1 MIYEALHRSMKR
13 IISFSPS
20 PRKNIFWRY
29 DDMFEYVTKEEVK
42 IAKLE
47 IEEVIHKVQKFLKGK
62 ISFQYHLIGSAS
74 NQRNL
79 VTRIIN
85 GNQGFDL
92 DYNIELQSI
101 DKKLDDAKT
110 IKKTI
115 MDAFNKCL
123 PNKFKRCSD
132 STSVFTIKR
141 VNNKKII
148 YSYDFAIVNYYNDKN
163 GCERQEYIK
172 FVKPDNYSWTLR
184 PIKKNY
190 RAMIQWVKNNVYW
203 DYVKKVYL
211 EKKI

>member
-1 MIYEALHRSMKR
+1 
-13 IISFSPS
+13 
-20 PRKNIFWRY
+20 
-29 DDMFEYVTKEEVK
+29 MFEYVTKNEVK

-79 VTRIIN
+79 VTRIKN

-101 DKKLDDAKT
+101 NNELNNAKA

-115 MDAFNKCL
+115 MDAFNNCL
-123 PNKFKRCSD
+123 PNKFKDCND

-141 VNNKKII
+141 IDNQKII
-148 YSYDFAIVNYYNDKN
+148 YSYDFAIINYYSDEN
-163 GCERQEYIK
+163 GYERQEYIK
-172 FVKPDNYSWTLR
+172 FIKPNNYSWTLR

-190 RAMIQWVKNNVYW
+190 RAMIQWVKDNVNW
-203 DYVKKVYL
+203 DYVKEVYL
-211 EKKI
+211 EKKNSEPNKKSRIIFYQTILEIFKSNS

>member
-1 MIYEALHRSMKR
+1 
-13 IISFSPS
+13 
-20 PRKNIFWRY
+20 
-29 DDMFEYVTKEEVK
+29 MFEYVTKNEVK

-79 VTRIIN
+79 VTRIKN

-101 DKKLDDAKT
+101 NNELDNAKT
-110 IKKTI
+110 IKRTI
-115 MDAFNKCL
+115 MEAFNKCL
-123 PNKFKRCSD
+123 PNKFKNCND

-141 VNNKKII
+141 IDNQKII
-148 YSYDFAIVNYYNDKN
+148 YSYDFAIVNYYSDEN
-163 GCERQEYIK
+163 GYERQEYIK
-172 FVKPDNYSWTLR
+172 FIKPNNYSWALR

-190 RAMIQWVKNNVYW
+190 RAMIQWVKDNVNW
-203 DYVKKVYL
+203 DYVKEVYL
-211 EKKI
+211 EKKNSEPNKKSRIIFYQTILEIFESNN

>member
-13 IISFSPS
+13 IISFSLPQ
-20 PRKNIFWRY
+20 KKYFWRY

-101 DKKLDDAKT
+101 DKNLVMLK
-110 IKKTI
+110 
-115 MDAFNKCL
+115 
-123 PNKFKRCSD
+123 
-132 STSVFTIKR
+132 
-141 VNNKKII
+141 
-148 YSYDFAIVNYYNDKN
+148 
-163 GCERQEYIK
+163 Q
-172 FVKPDNYSWTLR
+172 
-184 PIKKNY
+184 
-190 RAMIQWVKNNVYW
+190 
-203 DYVKKVYL
+203 
-211 EKKI
+211 